1 MNTRIQGKTVV
12 QAASQEAVYNW
23 LCNYENFRA
32 LMPDDVAKFE
42 MRENGFVFG
51 LRGMPDVKLI
61 GKENIPHHTVSLQSA
76 SDKVSFVL
84 RAAIESSAGGGS
96 EVQLLF
102 EGDFNPMLKM
112 MVERPLRNFLEQL
125 SSKLE
130 TVTIPN

>member
-1 MNTRIQGKTVV
+1 MNTRIQGKTVNHP
-12 QAASQEAVYNW
+12 ASQEAVYHW
-23 LCNYENFRA
+23 LCNFENFRS

-42 MRENGFVFG
+42 LRENGFVFG

-84 RAAIESSAGGGS
+84 RAVIEPAGTGS

-125 SSKLE
+125 SSKME
-130 TVTIPN
+130 TVTIPS